1 MNRTVREGT
10 FASIGL
16 ASFSTEKA
24 IPVENAANA
33 PHATPNPGMNIGSER
48 NVLWVNIPTASMSAS
63 NVSNSSKTIAL
74 SSSET

>member
-1 MNRTVREGT
+1 MNRIVKEGT

-33 PHATPNPGMNIGSER
+33 PQAIPNPGMNIGSES
-48 NVLWVNIPTASMSAS
+48 NVLWVNIPTASISSS
-63 NVSNSSKTIAL
+63 NVSNL
-74 SSSET
+74 